1 MEGVPSMR
9 GWMMEGRAHEVRR
22 RPSLAPPT
30 AGAGAVS
37 SAPALAAHRGVQA
50 RKQPPLVCA
59 GAGSDCW
66 CPRPGRTTST
76 TRHSLRAAA
85 GGAAGGLGASPSSA
99 TNEVGTRCRSRCC
112 PGGRLPPSG
121 HLMDGLPLPPG
132 CPLILPL
139 TAPGVLCLDAEIN
152 SSVPIHSS
160 TASALGTPSLV
171 RLHRRHS
178 PSRCRSSRNRLAL
191 VKTRDQV

>member
-1 MEGVPSMR
+1 MPAGAGAAHTYVPYLPLTAAPIRDVWAAVGGRVFRVRAHAALRQRLRKVRWCMEGAPSMR

-30 AGAGAVS
+30 AGAGAGAVS

-66 CPRPGRTTST
+66 WPRPGRTTST
-76 TRHSLRAAA
+76 TGHSLRAAA

-132 CPLILPL
+132 LP
-139 TAPGVLCLDAEIN
+139 T
-152 SSVPIHSS
+152 S
-160 TASALGTPSLV
+160 
-171 RLHRRHS
+171 
-178 PSRCRSSRNRLAL
+178 
-191 VKTRDQV
+191 